1 MGAYDQ
7 KFESRWMASK
17 ENLFGQSMSL
27 MNATYIAFP

>member
-7 KFESRWMASK
+7 EFESRWMTK
-17 ENLFGQSMSL
+17 ENLFGQFMSL